1 LAEREDKETAE
12 ALTADLWDLLPE
24 LPFDTK
30 EDRGRFLHNLAV
42 FFGNPAG
49 GADLGRARDCFQQSL
64 ECFDS
69 PDESGWHARVLH
81 NFATAISNLAQS
93 PAELHESVKLFERAL
108 AWRTD
113 ERAIARGVTR
123 HNMGIVFRR
132 LAELDSERASAHL
145 DASAAALREAVA
157 IREAHQLVEGRA
169 LSLFHLGLTLEAA
182 GETAEARRVLAAAA
196 DEFDRLGKADSAAV
210 ARSRAEESRSG

>member
-1 LAEREDKETAE
+1 MAEREDKETAA

-24 LPFDTK
+24 LHFDSK

-81 NFATAISNLAQS
+81 NFASAISNLAQS
-93 PAELHESVKLFERAL
+93 PAELQESVKLFERAL
-108 AWRTD
+108 EWRTG
-113 ERAIARGVTR
+113 ERAIARGVTS
-123 HNMGIVFRR
+123 HNMGIVLRR
-132 LAELDSERASAHL
+132 LAELDPAQASPHL
-145 DASAAALREAVA
+145 EASAAALREAVA
-157 IREAHQLVEGRA
+157 IREAHGLAEGHA

-182 GETAEARRVLAAAA
+182 GRMEEACSVFTSAAEA
-196 DEFDRLGKADSAAV
+196 FDRLGKTDSAAITR
-210 ARSRAEESRSG
+210 ARISPLC